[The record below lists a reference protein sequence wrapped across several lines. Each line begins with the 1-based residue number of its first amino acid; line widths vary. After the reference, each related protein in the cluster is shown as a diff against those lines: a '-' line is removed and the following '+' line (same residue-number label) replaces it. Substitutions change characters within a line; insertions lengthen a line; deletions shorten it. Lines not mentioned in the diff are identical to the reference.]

1 MTENTKE
8 QAKGLIER
16 QVQKSVIEETTKI
29 FDVLPETSSK
39 LSDPTIPLEKRHE
52 VIDSVFPAPL

>member
-29 FDVLPETSSK
+29 LMFSP
-39 LSDPTIPLEKRHE
+39 KRLRSFL
-52 VIDSVFPAPL
+52 IRPYRLKRDMR